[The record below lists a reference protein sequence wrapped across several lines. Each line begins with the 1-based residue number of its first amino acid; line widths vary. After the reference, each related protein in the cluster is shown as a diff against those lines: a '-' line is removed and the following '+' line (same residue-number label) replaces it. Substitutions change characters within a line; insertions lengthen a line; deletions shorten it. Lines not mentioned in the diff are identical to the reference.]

1 MPKNDYAHMERRQR
15 ITREQR
21 RQTFK
26 RWQRVVIA
34 VFFILL
40 VSLIAAAVRGV

>member
-1 MPKNDYAHMERRQR
+1 MSDNRYAKWERRKR
-15 ITREQR
+15 LTREQR

-26 RWQRVVIA
+26 KWQRVIIA